1 MGQVGVPREVDRG
14 VTMIDYL
21 HKLLGAQ
28 GLAPHGF
35 CLLWDPALIW
45 THVIADVLIAVSY
58 FSIPVAMA
66 YFLVKRP
73 DVRFGWVAWLF
84 ALFIMACGATHV
96 MGVWVMWN
104 PDYGPQ
110 ALIKILTA
118 AASVVTAVALWPLL
132 PKAVALPSPLQ
143 LERANADLML
153 RVAERDTALAALAR
167 ESAERERT
175 EDMLRQSQKMEAVGQ
190 LTGGIA
196 HDFNNLMTIV
206 VANLDRALRLP
217 AGDIR
222 TAATIENAL
231 TGARR
236 AATLTDQ
243 LLAFSRKQPLTPAAQ
258 DLNALAGRTASLFGA
273 TINQRVTVATDLASD
288 LWLVRVDANQ
298 TENALLNLMVNARD
312 AMPDGG
318 TVTLLTKNVVAGSR
332 ADAPPG
338 DQVMIEVADTG
349 RGMSPATAERAFEPF
364 FTTKGV
370 GQGTGLGLSQV
381 YGFIKQSGGHI
392 AIDSIEGEGTTV
404 RIFLPRL
411 T

>member
-1 MGQVGVPREVDRG
+1 
-14 VTMIDYL
+14 MIEYL
-21 HKLLGAQ
+21 HKLLAGQ

-45 THVIADVLIAVSY
+45 THVVTDSAIAAAY

-66 YFLVKRP
+66 YFLVKRR

-84 ALFIMACGATHV
+84 AIFILACGATHV
-96 MGVWVMWN
+96 MGVWVLWN

-110 ALIKILTA
+110 ALIKI
-118 AASVVTAVALWPLL
+118 VTAVASVATAIALWPLL
-132 PKAVALPSPLQ
+132 PKAIALPSPLQ
-143 LERANADLML
+143 LEAANIDLRL
-153 RVAERDTALAALAR
+153 RIDERDAALLALGR
-167 ESAERERT
+167 ETAERERT

-217 AGDIR
+217 DGDPR
-222 TAATIENAL
+222 TATTIENAL
-231 TGARR
+231 NGARR

-243 LLAFSRKQPLTPAAQ
+243 LLAFSRKQTLDPGQ
-258 DLNALAGRTASLFGA
+258 HDLNNLVARTADLFAA
-273 TINQRVTVATDLASD
+273 TLDPRIAVQTELAPD
-288 LWLVRVDANQ
+288 VWPVRVDANQ
-298 TENALLNLMVNARD
+298 TENALLNLAVNARD

-318 TVTLLTKNVVAGSR
+318 MVTIRTANIADGTR

-349 RGMSPATAERAFEPF
+349 TGMSPATIARAFEPF
-364 FTTKGV
+364 FTTKDV
-370 GQGTGLGLSQV
+370 GRGTGLGLAQV
-381 YGFIKQSGGHI
+381 YGFINQSGGRI
-392 AIDSIEGEGTTV
+392 EIDSVEGEGSTV
-404 RIFLPRL
+404 RIFLPR
-411 T
+411 TCG